1 MARFI
6 VAVAVVAALVSG
18 CGGGG
23 GGGGGGGA
31 LAKDESPL
39 TQKEIENAL
48 TPQRSVG
55 GGRPDT
61 APSNASPRQAHNAA
75 KAAPVPGSV
84 TQGSAV
90 LRGTTADRFS
100 LRFIPS
106 DRGTDRGLYPAHPI
120 AQIRTGEG
128 ETLTSNTNPRRVQ
141 AHLPDGQIVYYDP
154 EGPGPGADS
163 YSYFPQV
170 VFTPQDIVPFSS
182 EFARP
187 GNGRSR
193 PVREL
198 LIFDVLGGGSFGE
211 TDDGSTTV
219 VGNPRGMTAYGFTD
233 YEHGADDY
241 VAWGWWGLYE
251 FTPTDLEWTIGAF
264 ADGVETAH
272 ADVPATGTASY
283 SGFSSGVAVKGAPPS
298 RNNLDNAGTAL
309 DFISR
314 VRLTA
319 DFSAASVTGTIS
331 DFRKRLYE
339 GPSSEPEGTPG
350 TPVEPAYLFPGL
362 QVHLSSADMRTAE
375 THSFFEGDTRTTGRL
390 AGATGKWGGQ
400 FLGTPATGEAPPTIG
415 GTWGVTQGEDAD
427 HWKIVG
433 GFGAWQ
439 TP

>member
-1 MARFI
+1 MAKFI
-6 VAVAVVAALVSG
+6 VSVAVVAALVSG

-23 GGGGGGGA
+23 GGGA
-31 LAKDESPL
+31 LAKDEGSL

-55 GGRPDT
+55 VGRPDT
-61 APSNASPRQAHNAA
+61 FPSNPLSRQAHNAA

-90 LRGTTADRFS
+90 LRGTTADRLS
-100 LRFIPS
+100 LRFVSS
-106 DRGTDRGLYPAHPI
+106 DRSTDRGLYPAHPI

-154 EGPGPGADS
+154 EGPGPDAHS
-163 YSYFPQV
+163 YSFFPQEV
-170 VFTPQDIVPFSS
+170 LAPPDYFGFRS

-193 PVREL
+193 PARAL
-198 LIFDVLGGGSFGE
+198 LITDVEGGSFGE
-211 TDDGSTTV
+211 TEDGSITV
-219 VGNPRGMTAYGFTD
+219 VGNPRGMQVIGFTD
-233 YEHGADDY
+233 YEHGATDY

-251 FTPTDLEWTIGAF
+251 FTPTDLEYTLGAF

-283 SGFSSGVAVKGAPPS
+283 SGFSYGVAVRGAPPS
-298 RNNLDNAGTAL
+298 RDNLDAGTTL
-309 DFISR
+309 DFVSR

-319 DFSAASVTGTIS
+319 DFAAASVTGTIS
-331 DFRKRLYE
+331 DFQQGWWFE
-339 GPSSEPEGTPG
+339 DSDPSRVPLSD
-350 TPVEPAYLFPGL
+350 VAASLFPDL
-362 QVHLSSADMRTAE
+362 QVHLGSADIRLAE
-375 THSFFEGDTRTTGRL
+375 TRSFFEGDTRATGL

-433 GFGAWQ
+433 GFGAWRG
-439 TP
+439 P